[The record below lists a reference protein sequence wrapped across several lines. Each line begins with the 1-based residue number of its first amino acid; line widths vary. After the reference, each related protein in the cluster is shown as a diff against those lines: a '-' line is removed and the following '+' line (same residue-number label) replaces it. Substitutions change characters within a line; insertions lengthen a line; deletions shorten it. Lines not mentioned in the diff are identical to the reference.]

1 MSDRASSTI
10 ARVAAIGLVL
20 LALIIAAY
28 GVYLL
33 VVGVTV
39 VSMPA
44 VPVGNPPGPASTAT
58 APVTMGVIP
67 MIASGL
73 ILVGLALRR
82 IWLAWLGA
90 AVTSLFAGL
99 SVFSIGGI
107 LVPVAAVLFVL
118 LGVLTWTRVNRA
130 SPSSTC

>member
-1 MSDRASSTI
+1 MSDRARSTI
-10 ARVAAIGLVL
+10 ARLAAIGVVL
-20 LALIIAAY
+20 LGLIIAAY

-39 VSMPA
+39 VSVLA
-44 VPVGNPPGPASTAT
+44 VPVGTPPGPASTAT
-58 APVTMGVIP
+58 VQVMMGVIP
-67 MIASGL
+67 MIAGGL
-73 ILVGLALRR
+73 ILVGWALRR

-99 SVFSIGGI
+99 FVFSIGGS

>member
-1 MSDRASSTI
+1 MI
-10 ARVAAIGLVL
+10 ARVAAIGVVL

-28 GVYLL
+28 GIYLL

-44 VPVGNPPGPASTAT
+44 VPVGTPPGPASTAT
-58 APVTMGVIP
+58 VPVMLGVIP
-67 MIASGL
+67 MTAGGL
-73 ILVGLALRR
+73 ILVGLVVRR

-99 SVFSIGGI
+99 LVFSIGGI

-130 SPSSTC
+130 SPSSAC